1 MSITEV
7 LPRIYC
13 SILQLDAHRSQA
25 RSLGAQ
31 DASFDF
37 NMSVGAERALF
48 VIALGSGE
56 GMSARR

>member
-1 MSITEV
+1 M
-7 LPRIYC
+7 
-13 SILQLDAHRSQA
+13 LQLDAHRSQA